1 MVRQQWGMSRER
13 RSRRGRQA
21 AYREAIGAGIAGR
34 KGDGV
39 RVRDADTHIES
50 AGEEV
55 EDRDPHRGIEP
66 RSLAE
71 ARGK

>member
-1 MVRQQWGMSRER
+1 MVRQQWVMSRER

-34 KGDGV
+34 KGDGA
-39 RVRDADTHIES
+39 RVRDAATHVES

-55 EDRDPHRGIEP
+55 EDRDPHRGVEP
-66 RSLAE
+66 RCLAE